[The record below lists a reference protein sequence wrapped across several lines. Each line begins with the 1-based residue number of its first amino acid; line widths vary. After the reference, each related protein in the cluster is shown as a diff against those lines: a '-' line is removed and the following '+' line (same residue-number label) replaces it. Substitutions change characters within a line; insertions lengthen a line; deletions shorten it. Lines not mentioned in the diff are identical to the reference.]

1 MKKQSKKAFAAIISA
16 VMALSA
22 LPAAPTAVY
31 ADSDSTAKA
40 DSAETQALKKAISD
54 VKKRINIPKTMDKFD
69 YDTKTSYENTF
80 FRLRWY
86 SEEDNGSYTYT
97 AQEII
102 VEYYNGFIS
111 SYRYNDHTDNSSSK
125 RGFAKLSSEEQFK
138 FAENHIYVLN
148 PDLKGDLVLS
158 RNTSD
163 ISLSGKTVSYS
174 ISRTANNIPVAEGNH
189 GSITIDRNT
198 GKLISFSLKWWN
210 DAKFPSSKKI
220 LSVEEVSE
228 IYASRKGLY
237 AYYDLFT
244 KYWYDEETDQYMSED
259 YILPVYAPEYSGEN
273 EIDAITGKYTSLY
286 DDKKKYSYTDAYTWG
301 NYYDY
306 DAEYEEEILEEGAV
320 DDEAYFNEA
329 ELAALE
335 KENNYISAEKALKI
349 IKDNKYIVYNDELIF
364 KSKNL
369 RTYTDTKGEQKEALT
384 FSYRFTSSDKTKDSI
399 YLDVTMD
406 ALTGEIIS
414 FSKTY
419 DYGDKSKN
427 RNTTKVQT
435 SKAKKTAGEAAKYF
449 IGKKADEYK
458 VTVTSDSGFYTD
470 KKYTA
475 TTQYFTYTR
484 YVNDLEA
491 PFDKMHITVD
501 SKGEVLEFSYDYHDM
516 EFPEPKLVGEKKA
529 YEMLFENMKP
539 ELYYTGFTDLQLKSH
554 TYLTYEFD
562 SNYYINALTGE
573 RITYSGEPYYINYE
587 PEAEKT
593 IAYSDIKGHKYE
605 KEIQTLLD
613 YGVYM
618 TDSDKLNPDEAVTVG
633 EFVELC
639 DRAYGIY
646 LSSIYPEKSV
656 YDEKEKKYIYT
667 PHPLM
672 ETELTNAELAK
683 IFVHYYTSYEDAA
696 VLKDIYKS
704 PYSDV
709 KESHEYVGYIAIA
722 KAKGLIADDGKFSPE
737 KTITKADC
745 LKIAYDYL
753 SQDND
758 KKLYEIYKI

>member
-1 MKKQSKKAFAAIISA
+1 MKKQSKKAFAAILSA
-16 VMALSA
+16 AMALSA

-111 SYRYNDHTDNSSSK
+111 SYTYNDHTDNSSSK

-174 ISRTANNIPVAEGNH
+174 ISRTANNIPVAEGNY

-244 KYWYDEETDQYMSED
+244 KYWYDEETDRYMSED

-286 DDKKKYSYTDAYTWG
+286 DDKKKYSYTDAYTWS

-306 DAEYEEEILEEGAV
+306 DVEYDYSI
-320 DDEAYFNEA
+320 
-329 ELAALE
+329 
-335 KENNYISAEKALKI
+335 
-349 IKDNKYIVYNDELIF
+349 
-364 KSKNL
+364 SKNPIQSIDAVAQNQL
-369 RTYTDTKGEQKEALT
+369 IEGYHGDWEYCYNEETYEYDLKYFRYNPEYINMTYTVTYTDGTT
-384 FSYRFTSSDKTKDSI
+384 
-399 YLDVTMD
+399 
-406 ALTGEIIS
+406 
-414 FSKTY
+414 TY
-419 DYGDKSKN
+419 E
-427 RNTTKVQT
+427 NT
-435 SKAKKTAGEAAKYF
+435 Y
-449 IGKKADEYK
+449 
-458 VTVTSDSGFYTD
+458 TVTDNSVVLTPVFTKAVPTYVITRENASTPGFYVDYRESYTFVDAEDNGVFVSNNKGKNSSGAYMDVFFTDSGTFT
-470 KKYTA
+470 
-475 TTQYFTYTR
+475 FTYT
-484 YVNDLEA
+484 VSTESGW
-491 PFDKMHITVD
+491 DKFNVYAKSDGVAHRKILTD
-501 SKGEVLEFSYDYHDM
+501 ISGEVTATRTINVSAGDYIYFQYNKDSGGSAGNDTVTLSNLTFVTDEF
-516 EFPEPKLVGEKKA
+516 
-529 YEMLFENMKP
+529 
-539 ELYYTGFTDLQLKSH
+539 YT
-554 TYLTYEFD
+554 
-562 SNYYINALTGE
+562 
-573 RITYSGEPYYINYE
+573 
-587 PEAEKT
+587 
-593 IAYSDIKGHKYE
+593 
-605 KEIQTLLD
+605 
-613 YGVYM
+613 
-618 TDSDKLNPDEAVTVG
+618 
-633 EFVELC
+633 
-639 DRAYGIY
+639 
-646 LSSIYPEKSV
+646 KSV
-656 YDEKEKKYIYT
+656 
-667 PHPLM
+667 
-672 ETELTNAELAK
+672 N
-683 IFVHYYTSYEDAA
+683 
-696 VLKDIYKS
+696 
-704 PYSDV
+704 
-709 KESHEYVGYIAIA
+709 
-722 KAKGLIADDGKFSPE
+722 LILG
-737 KTITKADC
+737 
-745 LKIAYDYL
+745 
-753 SQDND
+753 
-758 KKLYEIYKI
+758 